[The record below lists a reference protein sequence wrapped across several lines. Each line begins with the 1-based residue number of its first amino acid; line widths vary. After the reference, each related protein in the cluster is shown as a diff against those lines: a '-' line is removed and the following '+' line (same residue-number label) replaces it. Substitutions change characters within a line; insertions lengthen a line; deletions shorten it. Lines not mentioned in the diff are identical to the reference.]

1 MGIHEIGT
9 VITIIFLNVWHINQG
24 DTEWLSNSTEE
35 KNTKVISSLVYSH
48 SFSSHHFLTYRN
60 ELLQLVRQCSPY
72 QAVTGEIYRLKQQ
85 LVSNSSYCLQPLKV
99 YQNYTVKPRLSRFL
113 EYPDFFSG
121 PNLVMNIY

>member
-35 KNTKVISSLVYSH
+35 KNTKVISSLVYSQ

-60 ELLQLVRQCSPY
+60 ELLQLVRQCLLTIIMSLKRKRSVLSIKDKNEEVDD
-72 QAVTGEIYRLKQQ
+72 AVFQTICKSVVSRLN
-85 LVSNSSYCLQPLKV
+85 VV
-99 YQNYTVKPRLSRFL
+99 FL
-113 EYPDFFSG
+113 
-121 PNLVMNIY
+121 I